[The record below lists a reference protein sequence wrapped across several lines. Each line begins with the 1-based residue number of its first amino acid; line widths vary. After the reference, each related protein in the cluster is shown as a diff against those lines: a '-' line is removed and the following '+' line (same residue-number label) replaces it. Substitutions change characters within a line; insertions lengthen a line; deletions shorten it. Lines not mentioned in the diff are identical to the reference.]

1 MILLTAALA
10 RSCCCGKKVFPA
22 VAYDFEILGVDGQI
36 AVISDRTCDM
46 IRKAY
51 FHDSA
56 NCCAVISG
64 REMEPGNYKRFC
76 DAYCG

>member
-36 AVISDRTCDM
+36 AVISDRTRDM

-56 NCCAVISG
+56 LLRRYNWKRNG
-64 REMEPGNYKRFC
+64 TREL
-76 DAYCG
+76 